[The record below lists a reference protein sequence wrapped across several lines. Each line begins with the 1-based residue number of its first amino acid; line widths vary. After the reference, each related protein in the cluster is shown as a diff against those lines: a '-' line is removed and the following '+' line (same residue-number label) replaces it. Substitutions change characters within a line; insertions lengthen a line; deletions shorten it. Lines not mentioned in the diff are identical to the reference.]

1 MRTALRGLLTGLA
14 LVASVLA
21 LPAGAQDAVAMAS
34 ARLQSGGPSA
44 SDKVTVSGS
53 VVDQQAAIPLP
64 GVPVEVVGT
73 GDIVYTDVDGRYTL
87 SLAHGTH
94 ELRIQLEGYQQRTI
108 TVEVAGRQAIT
119 LDVPMAMNAYAETVT
134 VLGRSMDAE
143 TSSAAA
149 QLLERMSANVITD
162 NMGASEMRANAD
174 GDAAAAMSRVT
185 GISVVDNSYVYVRG
199 LGERYSNTTLNG
211 ATLPTTEPD
220 KKVVPLDLFPVGL
233 LDSVQV
239 VKTYQPDRSAEFA
252 GGLVQIQPLKFPTG
266 RSFSGGYAYGYNSL
280 TNGKSGLDYP
290 GGGRDSWGYDD
301 GTRALPGAVPDRRVI
316 RGGIYTPDVGFLRS
330 ELETIGESFANVWD
344 TRGEQGG
351 PNQTWNLTFGDR
363 WGKLGVLASYNQ
375 HYKEQIYDERQTFY
389 RASGGDLETF
399 SDYDFTYATRKANL
413 GAVGNLSYQFNGN
426 HRVSFE
432 NFYSHS
438 GRDESRAFEG
448 FNSDINTDIRNTRLF
463 WVEEGLLS
471 NQVSGNHFLA
481 GLGKTIVD
489 WRLTYSQASRDEP
502 DVRETLYERNG
513 SVFVLADES
522 QSGFRMFSN
531 LDDTTIDGVV
541 NWALLSQVAGQPV
554 QYKFGGGYTERTRD
568 FSSRRFRFQP
578 IRSGLDLTKPAEQLF
593 TEQNI
598 GPYFEI
604 KEETRTTDTYDAEL
618 STLSGYGMI
627 DWSINARSRLVGG
640 LRVEAFEQKVT
651 TFDLFDADL
660 DGDQNTITSEN
671 ANTDLFPAVNYIYAL
686 SGRQNVRVGFSQT
699 VNRPEFRELAPYE
712 FTDIVGGRAVVGN
725 PDLQR
730 ALIRNFDARWELF
743 PGAEQVLSA
752 SVFYKRFQDPIEK
765 IIEPTA
771 QLRTSFTNA
780 ESARNFGIELEA
792 RKTLSN
798 WLLIGGN
805 YTFVDSSVTLTQQAA
820 QVQTSLE
827 RALAGQS
834 AHVFNAL
841 AEVRNSWGAVRV
853 LYNYFGDRISD
864 VGSFGLPDIYEDG
877 RATVDLVVLAKFKQL
892 NVRVS
897 ADNLGDQ
904 PYRFTQG
911 GKVQREFSLGR
922 TIQFGVG
929 FNIF

>member
-1 MRTALRGLLTGLA
+1 MRTALRGLLVGLA
-14 LVASVLA
+14 LLASVLA
-21 LPAGAQDAVAMAS
+21 LPARAQDAVAMAS
-34 ARLQSGGPSA
+34 ARPQTGGPSA
-44 SDKVTVSGS
+44 ADKLTVSGR
-53 VVDQQAAIPLP
+53 VVDQQAGIPLP
-64 GVPVEVVGT
+64 GVPVEVVGS
-73 GDIVYTDVDGRYTL
+73 GEVVYTDVDGRYSL
-87 SLAHGTH
+87 SLSLGTH
-94 ELRIQLEGYQQRTI
+94 ELKIQLEGYQLRT
-108 TVEVAGRQAIT
+108 VKVDVAGRQAIT
-119 LDVPMAMNAYAETVT
+119 LDVPMAMSAYAETIT

-149 QLLERMSANVITD
+149 QLLERMSANAITD
-162 NMGASEMRANAD
+162 NMGAAEMRANAD
-174 GDAAAAMSRVT
+174 GDAASAMSRVT
-185 GISVVDNSYVYVRG
+185 GISVVDSSYVFVRG

-266 RSFSGGYAYGYNSL
+266 RSFSGGFAYGSNSQ
-280 TNGKSGLDYP
+280 TNGKSGLNYP
-290 GGGRDSWGYDD
+290 GGARDRWGFDD

-344 TRGEQGG
+344 TRGEEGRS
-351 PNQTWNLTFGDR
+351 NQTWNLTFGDR
-363 WGKLGVLASYNQ
+363 WGRLGVLASYNQ
-375 HYKEQIYDERQTFY
+375 NYREQIHNEKQVFY
-389 RASGGDLETF
+389 RASGGELETF
-399 SDYDFTYATRKANL
+399 SDYEFQFTTRRANL

-426 HRVSFE
+426 NRVSFE

-438 GRDESRAFEG
+438 GRDEARSFEG

-471 NQVSGNHFLA
+471 NQASGNHYLS
-481 GLGKTIVD
+481 GLGNTLVD
-489 WRLTYSQASRDEP
+489 WRLTYSQASREEP

-522 QSGFRMFSN
+522 QSGFRMFSD
-531 LDDTTIDGVV
+531 LDDQTFDSVV
-541 NWALLSQVAGQPV
+541 NASRLSQIGGQPV
-554 QYKFGGGYTERTRD
+554 QFKFGGGYTERTRD
-568 FSSRRFRFQP
+568 FSSRRFRFLP
-578 IRSGLDLTKPAEQLF
+578 IKSGPDLTKPAEQIF

-604 KEETRTTDTYDAEL
+604 KEETRATDAYNADLTTGF
-618 STLSGYGMI
+618 GYGMV
-627 DWSINARSRLVGG
+627 DWSLNARSRLVGG
-640 LRVEAFEQKVT
+640 LRVEAFRQTVN
-651 TFDLFDADL
+651 TFDLFDTDL
-660 DGDQNTITSEN
+660 DGDQDVITAEN
-671 ANTDLFPAVNYIYAL
+671 KNTDLFPAVNYIYAL
-686 SGRQNVRVGFSQT
+686 TGRQNLRVGFSQT

-725 PDLQR
+725 PELRR
-730 ALIRNFDARWELF
+730 ALIQNFDARWELF

-752 SVFYKRFQDPIEK
+752 SVFYKNFKDPIEK

-780 ESARNFGIELEA
+780 ESARNFGIEIEA
-792 RKTLSN
+792 RKTLSS

-805 YTFVDSSVTLTQQAA
+805 YTFVDSSVSLSQQAA

-834 AHVFNAL
+834 AHVFNGL
-841 AEVRNSWGAVRV
+841 AEVRNTWGAVRV

-877 RATVDLVVLAKFKQL
+877 RGMIDLVVIAKWKQL
-892 NVRVS
+892 NFRVS
-897 ADNLGDQ
+897 AENLGDETHL
-904 PYRFTQG
+904 YTQG
-911 GKVQREFSLGR
+911 GRLQREYTLGR
-922 TIQFGVG
+922 TFQFGVG
-929 FNIF
+929 VNVF